1 MRCGGEEK
9 ETNFIC
15 KRARGAV
22 RRKMRVNG
30 QVCRLLFRCDIMDK
44 NYKNDNN
51 DQDDH

>member
-15 KRARGAV
+15 KRARAV